1 MKGNTLK
8 KVIIFLPETGMYPY
22 LRTLITAADSVSSG
36 KNIYVTHCTGQMEC
50 CSMMAANGKFGNIL
64 PEEKAILCER
74 CTKILESAQ
83 KKYHFSQIDMADII
97 TSEVRGKLE
106 KLIPENIDDYYAF
119 SYREF
124 QIGQIALY
132 ELVRAT
138 KILNVHNLNKETA
151 VLYKRYILDT
161 MIALETAHCA
171 AALRPDLL
179 LTFNPYAQC
188 QAAKYIAEKNNI
200 FYKSLTN
207 MSYCGSDYSRY
218 YITKD
223 FTGLDILRVCQA
235 WSQYA
240 YLPIHPYYVNASFKD
255 ALYRAY
261 GSDSHI
267 FSNAKNSTA
276 ESLLHRLQL
285 SKNKKTLIA
294 FTSSYDENIGFNAA
308 MKVWNI
314 KNPASELFTSTFDWM
329 HFLHTY
335 ALTHTES
342 QIIVRIH
349 PREGTRQHGK
359 PSSNLL
365 LLQKEFQ
372 SKISHNF
379 KIVWPDDDISSYD
392 LMELADLALVTE
404 STMGL
409 ECARLGIP
417 ILSCTTGSYY
427 SNASFM
433 QTSSTIEEYEK
444 KLNDMT
450 YIPHGFSMLRDA
462 VRYNYWRNFILA
474 VDFSETV
481 PHDFNNIHE
490 WPFAPKKIKQ
500 MMYDICFD
508 KISVDDMN
516 IKKLTASVTEHSE
529 KYETETLLKGIELY
543 INTVM
548 FPKKI
553 SLQSKVIHTG
563 LRAFRKFIFVITLK
577 RVQIDIDI
585 FYKKKRGIKLPKL
598 IYVDNIRNIK
608 AICLKKYA
616 YISIPEDNYIS
627 YRYQKKIN
635 TRYSPLLYNLTRL
648 YSTYNHNGDL

>member
-1 MKGNTLK
+1 
-8 KVIIFLPETGMYPY
+8 
-22 LRTLITAADSVSSG
+22 
-36 KNIYVTHCTGQMEC
+36 
-50 CSMMAANGKFGNIL
+50 MAANGKFGNIL

-74 CTKILESAQ
+74 CTKILEIAQ
-83 KKYHFSQIDMADII
+83 KKYRFSQIDMADII

-119 SYREF
+119 SYRGF

-132 ELVRAT
+132 ELVRAS
-138 KILNVHNLNKETA
+138 KILDVHNLNKETA

-161 MIALETAHCA
+161 MIALETAHCVVSS
-171 AALRPDLL
+171 LRPDLL

-207 MSYCGSDYSRY
+207 ISYCGSDYSRY
-218 YITKD
+218 NITKG
-223 FTGLDILRVCQA
+223 FTGLDILRICQA

-240 YLPIHPYYVNASFKD
+240 SLPIHPYYVNASFKD

-267 FSNAKNSTA
+267 FSNAKSNNPD
-276 ESLLHRLQL
+276 SLLQKLKL
-285 SKNKKTLIA
+285 SKNKKTVIA
-294 FTSSYDENIGFNAA
+294 FTSSNDESIGFNAA
-308 MKVWNI
+308 MKAWNI
-314 KNPASELFTSTFDWM
+314 KNPVLELFTSTSDWM

-335 ALTHTES
+335 ALRYSEI

-359 PSSNLL
+359 PSSHLL
-365 LLQKEFQ
+365 LLQKEFK

-379 KIVWPDDDISSYD
+379 KIVWSDDDISSYD
-392 LMELADLALVTE
+392 LMELADLVLVTE

-417 ILSCTTGSYY
+417 ILSCITGSYY

-433 QTSSTIEEYEK
+433 QVASNLKEYED
-444 KLNDMT
+444 KLNEMINMKYT
-450 YIPHGFSMLRDA
+450 FSMLRDA
-462 VRYNYWRNFILA
+462 IRYNYWRNFIPA
-474 VDFSETV
+474 IDFSETV
-481 PHDFNNIHE
+481 PHDFDNIHK

-500 MMYDICFD
+500 VMYDICFD

-516 IKKLTASVTEHSE
+516 IKQLTASVTEHSE
-529 KYETETLLKGIELY
+529 KYETEALLKGIELY

-548 FPKKI
+548 FPKKK

-563 LRAFRKFIFVITLK
+563 LRAFRKLIFILTFKKIQINISKLLK
-577 RVQIDIDI
+577 
-585 FYKKKRGIKLPKL
+585 KNGIKLPKL
-598 IYVDNIRNIK
+598 IYVNNIRK
-608 AICLKKYA
+608 LKLISSKNYA
-616 YISIPEDNYIS
+616 YISIPEDNYII
-627 YRYQKKIN
+627 YNYKKKSVL
-635 TRYSPLLYNLTRL
+635 RYSPLLYNLTKI
-648 YSTYNHNGDL
+648 YSVYSLNGKFD